1 MLAEKEF
8 HRVISLERKRTEH
21 TRKPFLVMLVD
32 MGGRIPFEKPETVV
46 SALSGFMSDTD
57 VAGWYK
63 NNSVLGVMF
72 TEFASDD
79 RDTVLSTMMT
89 RLSETLRNNLSE
101 PQFRQTS
108 ISFHFFPEEWRGLP
122 FFYPRR
128 TER

>member
-21 TRKPFLVMLVD
+21 TRKPFLLMLVD
-32 MGGRIPFEKPETVV
+32 MGGRGPFEKAEL
-46 SALSGFMSDTD
+46 ALSGFTRDSDVT
-57 VAGWYK
+57 GWYK

-89 RLSETLRNNLSE
+89 RLSETLRKNLSAQ
-101 PQFRQTS
+101 QFSEMQ
-108 ISFHFFPEEWRGLP
+108 ISFHLFPEEWNH
-122 FFYPRR
+122 
-128 TER
+128 